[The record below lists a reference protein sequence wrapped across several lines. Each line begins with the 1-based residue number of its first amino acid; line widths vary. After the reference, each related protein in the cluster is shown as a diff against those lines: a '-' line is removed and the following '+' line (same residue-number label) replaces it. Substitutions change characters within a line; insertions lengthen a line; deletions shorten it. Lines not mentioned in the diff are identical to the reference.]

1 MTECLNGREGERKE
15 EEREREDEEK
25 EREGGERDEAISMM
39 YICILEKK
47 AEGG

>member
-39 YICILEKK
+39 YAFLEKK

>member
-1 MTECLNGREGERKE
+1 MGERERERKR
-15 EEREREDEEK
+15 REREDEEK

-39 YICILEKK
+39 YAFLEKK